1 MVAGLGKSLNAFL
14 AANFSDIGQEA
25 LTRAAR
31 AAKAN
36 ATAPYASGSGGA
48 ESFTA
53 PRGGY
58 DGRPRYF
65 RDYAHA
71 PNDLRPSEELAVF
84 GLPTDEVGEAFP
96 APMPAAEEL
105 VFVEGEDG
113 VFRPSLSIAEAD
125 REMTGSSAASAS
137 FTKATDTSAASPQ
150 SPLTSVTAM
159 YQRSAAL
166 LTATTISTYAFAA

>member
-1 MVAGLGKSLNAFL
+1 
-14 AANFSDIGQEA
+14 
-25 LTRAAR
+25 
-31 AAKAN
+31 
-36 ATAPYASGSGGA
+36 
-48 ESFTA
+48 
-53 PRGGY
+53 
-58 DGRPRYF
+58 
-65 RDYAHA
+65 
-71 PNDLRPSEELAVF
+71 
-84 GLPTDEVGEAFP
+84 
-96 APMPAAEEL
+96 MPAAEEV

-137 FTKATDTSAASPQ
+137 FTKATDTSAPSPQ